1 MQGMRDAIVS
11 GSGYYYCVCVLRV
24 PKILVASVGLVL

>member
-1 MQGMRDAIVS
+1 MQGMQRRRDAIVTS
-11 GSGYYYCVCVLRV
+11 TACVLRV